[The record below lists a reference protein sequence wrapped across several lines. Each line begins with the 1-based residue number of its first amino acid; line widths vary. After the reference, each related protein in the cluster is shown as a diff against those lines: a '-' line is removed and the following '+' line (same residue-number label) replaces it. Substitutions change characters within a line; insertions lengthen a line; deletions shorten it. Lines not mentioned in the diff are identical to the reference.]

1 MKLVGSPRSNIISL
15 DQPWA
20 FDTVSKPGD
29 FVKRPVNQ
37 RRTRTP
43 VTREGQHT
51 AHRASRILIDVTS
64 ALKQTA
70 GIGRYTRGLVNAL
83 AEHYPDLPVVLVT
96 VQDAPPP
103 PATWPYPLRRLPLRE
118 RQAVILWQR
127 LRIPLPADLI
137 LGRADLFHSPDFVLP
152 PLWKTPG
159 IVTVHDLSFM
169 VYPQYAVPGLEF
181 YLRGAVP
188 RAVRRA
194 RLVLADSES
203 TRRDLM
209 RFWNTPPDKVHVL
222 YPGLSAHF
230 CQVKDPQR
238 LAQVR
243 ERYRLPERFILSV
256 SRLEPRKNF
265 PGLIRAF
272 NLLKKRF
279 GVPHHLVIAGSK
291 GWMYEPIFEEAARSP
306 YREHIHFP
314 GFVADAD
321 LPALYTLA
329 DAFAY
334 PSFYEGFGFPPLEAM
349 ACGVPVV
356 CADNSSLPEVVGD
369 AGILLPADDEAAW
382 AEALAR
388 VLLDEDE
395 RQRMVQAGYAQAARF
410 TWDAVAERLVH
421 LYSLAMERAS

>member
-1 MKLVGSPRSNIISL
+1 MTH
-15 DQPWA
+15 DA
-20 FDTVSKPGD
+20 
-29 FVKRPVNQ
+29 
-37 RRTRTP
+37 RRKMP
-43 VTREGQHT
+43 NP
-51 AHRASRILIDVTS
+51 SRILIDVTS
-64 ALKQTA
+64 ALKQSA
-70 GIGRYTRGLVNAL
+70 GIGRYTRGLVDAL
-83 AEHYPDLPVVLVT
+83 ATHFPDLPVVLVSAR
-96 VQDAPPP
+96 DAPPP
-103 PATWPYPLRRLPLRE
+103 PPTWPYPLRRLPFTE

-127 LRIPLPADLI
+127 LRAPLPADLI
-137 LGRADLFHSPDFVLP
+137 LGRADLYHSPDFVLP
-152 PLWKTPG
+152 PLWRTPG

-194 RLVLADSES
+194 RLVLADSEN

-209 RFWNTPPDKVHVL
+209 RFWNTPPEKIHVL
-222 YPGLSAHF
+222 YPGLSPRF
-230 CQVKDPQR
+230 RPVEDPEV
-238 LAQVR
+238 LARVR

-272 NLLKKRF
+272 NRLKARF
-279 GVPHHLVIAGSK
+279 RVPHHLVIAGGK
-291 GWMYEPIFEEAARSP
+291 GWLYDPIFEEAARSP
-306 YREHIHFP
+306 YREQIHFP
-314 GFVADAD
+314 GFVADED

-356 CADNSSLPEVVGD
+356 VADNSSLPEVVGE
-369 AGILLPADDEAAW
+369 AGIRLHAEDEEGW

-388 VLLDEDE
+388 VLMDEDT
-395 RQRMVQAGYAQAARF
+395 RVRLRVAGFQQAARF
-410 TWDAVAERLVH
+410 TWQASATRLVD
-421 LYSLAMERAS
+421 LYARVVGAHAP

>member
-1 MKLVGSPRSNIISL
+1 MV
-15 DQPWA
+15 
-20 FDTVSKPGD
+20 
-29 FVKRPVNQ
+29 
-37 RRTRTP
+37 
-43 VTREGQHT
+43 H
-51 AHRASRILIDVTS
+51 ASRILIDVTS

-70 GIGRYTRGLVNAL
+70 GIGRYTRGLVDAL
-83 AEHYPDLPVVLVT
+83 AHHFADLPIVLVAT
-96 VQDAPPP
+96 RDAPSPIPP
-103 PATWPYPLRRLPLRE
+103 WPYSLQRLPFTE

-127 LRIPLPADLI
+127 LRVPLPADLI

-203 TRRDLM
+203 TRRDLI
-209 RFWNTPPDKVHVL
+209 RFWDTPSEKVHVL
-222 YPGLSAHF
+222 YPGLSPHF
-230 CQVKDPQR
+230 CRVEDAQR

-243 ERYRLPERFILSV
+243 ERYRLPDRFILSV

-272 NLLKKRF
+272 NRLKERF
-279 GVPHHLVIAGSK
+279 DLPHHLVVAGSK
-291 GWMYEPIFEEAARSP
+291 GWLYEPIFEEAARSP
-306 YREHIHFP
+306 YREQIHFP

-329 DAFAY
+329 DVFAY

-349 ACGVPVV
+349 ACGVPVI

-382 AEALAR
+382 ADALAQ
-388 VLLDEDE
+388 VLMDEE
-395 RQRMVQAGYAQAARF
+395 LRRRMVVAGQARAARF
-410 TWDAVAERLVH
+410 TWRAAAERLVH
-421 LYSLAMERAS
+421 LYALAMEGGP